1 MSLPV
6 PSAYSAQ
13 LLLTL
18 WLGFLFVVILGY
30 GLVRWWEVHKKKS
43 RPNPPVRKG
52 AATKQ
57 RGARQRKR

>member
-30 GLVRWWEVHKKKS
+30 GLVRWWEAHKKKS
-43 RPNPPVRKG
+43 QPNPTLRKG
-52 AATKQ
+52 AATKK
-57 RGARQRKR
+57 RGTRQRKR

>member
-18 WLGFLFVVILGY
+18 WLGFLLVVILGY
-30 GLVRWWEVHKKKS
+30 VLVRWWHTRKKKAQP
-43 RPNPPVRKG
+43 RPPAVHDR
-52 AATKQ
+52 TKAKKRAGQ
-57 RGARQRKR
+57 RRR